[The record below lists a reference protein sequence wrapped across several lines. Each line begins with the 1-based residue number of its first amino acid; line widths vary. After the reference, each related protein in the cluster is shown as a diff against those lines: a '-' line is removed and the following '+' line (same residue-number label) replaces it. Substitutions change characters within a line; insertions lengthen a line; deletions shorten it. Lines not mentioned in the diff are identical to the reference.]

1 MAIYHFSAQVISR
14 GSGKSSVA
22 AAAYRSGEKL
32 EDKRLGITHDFTR
45 KKNID
50 YTEILAPTHAP
61 EWVKDR
67 NTLWN
72 EVEKVEKSKNSQL
85 AREINVAIPKELSK
99 EQQIELIRNFTQDQ
113 FVNKGMVADIALHH
127 LTGKNPHAHIMLT
140 IRPFNEDKT
149 WGAKSQ
155 KEYILDK
162 NGEKIKLPSGE
173 YKSRKIETMDWN
185 KKETFENW
193 REEWAKHANKALE
206 KAGSLERIDHRS
218 LEEQGVDRIPQIH
231 VGPHA
236 TAMEKRGELT
246 DRGEQNRKIIDLN
259 EFRERHRKQV
269 RELKEDIKEFNA
281 ELIELKKI
289 RDQKKEQSQLPK
301 PELQQ
306 PDLNERLEDARQAVN
321 QSYEEMARQKQSV
334 ASLNS
339 EIDRLKY
346 KLHDL
351 DVTENFLQ
359 ITEEKLKAIKFN
371 PFKRAEIKE
380 LQKSIDRYKGQI
392 EITLG
397 GDSRESLV
405 QQLRKKEKEIPKE
418 ERKLAEAET
427 RFTRSRHNF
436 DDLSKKKKKPQH
448 DKNEELQ
455 AKKNL
460 TVDEWKQAISQ
471 AKESGIKTKDHPK
484 TPKIKSKGWDQPEL

>member
-14 GSGKSSVA
+14 GSGKSSLA

-32 EDKRLGITHDFTR
+32 EDERLGITHDFTR

-72 EVEKVEKSKNSQL
+72 EVEKIEKSKNSQL

-99 EQQIELIRNFTQDQ
+99 EQQIELIRSFTQDQ

-127 LTGKNPHAHIMLT
+127 LTGENPHAHIMLT

-173 YKSRKIETMDWN
+173 YKSRKIETTDWN

-218 LEEQGVDRIPQIH
+218 LEDQGVDRIPQIH

-236 TAMEKRGELT
+236 SAMEKRGELT

-269 RELKEDIKEFNA
+269 RELNEDIKEFNA
-281 ELIELKKI
+281 EVIQFKA
-289 RDQKKEQSQLPK
+289 QKKEQPQPQQPK
-301 PELQQ
+301 PQE
-306 PDLNERLEDARQAVN
+306 PDLNEKLEDARQAVN
-321 QSYEEMARQKQSV
+321 QSYEEMNRQEQVV
-334 ASLNS
+334 ASLNHK
-339 EIDRLKY
+339 IDILKY

-351 DVTENFLQ
+351 DVTENLLQ
-359 ITEEKLKAIKFN
+359 ITEEKLKVIKFN

-380 LQKSIDRYKGQI
+380 LQKSIDLHKQQI

-397 GDSRESLV
+397 RDSRESLV
-405 QQLRKKEKEIPKE
+405 QQLRKKEKEIPKD

-427 RFTRSRHNF
+427 RFTRARYNF
-436 DDLSKKKKKPQH
+436 DDLSMKKKKPQH

-455 AKKNL
+455 AKENL
-460 TVDEWKQAISQ
+460 TLDQWKQAISH
-471 AKESGIKTKDHPK
+471 AKESNDLPK
-484 TPKIKSKGWDQPEL
+484 EQNKPKIKSKGWEPEL